1 MGVRCVSLSIIC
13 FVWFHVL
20 LCISQRME
28 TKESEEKAADIEVES
43 NVVSPALDPDAG
55 NSA

>member
-1 MGVRCVSLSIIC
+1 
-13 FVWFHVL
+13 
-20 LCISQRME
+20 ME